1 MLSLPSPS
9 LFSFRI
15 INKNIGVKVAS
26 QERPLRKFP
35 KHRQRIK
42 LNSNYPKGFGFFV
55 SVILR
60 FLSSWSIKSIDIHPW
75 CEDPL
80 DKVIK
85 EI

>member
-42 LNSNYPKGFGFFV
+42 LNSNYPKDKDKGFLYSLFSKRFRLV
-55 SVILR
+55 SEQKKTVEGDFR
-60 FLSSWSIKSIDIHPW
+60 F
-75 CEDPL
+75 
-80 DKVIK
+80 
-85 EI
+85 